1 MSADI
6 SVARIESES
15 LFYPLAP
22 AKQVAY
28 LVAMAVQQMARP
40 RAPPGAFLHLLLSR
54 SYARWQS
61 RFVCI
66 GRALFVMFGF
76 DKVETTLID
85 KLPNEAEVE
94 GRAISLSETS
104 AEAA

>member
-1 MSADI
+1 MPTNISA
-6 SVARIESES
+6 ARIESEP

-28 LVAMAVQQMARP
+28 LVAMAVRQMARP
-40 RAPPGAFLHLLLSR
+40 RAPPGAFLHFLLSR

-66 GRALFVMFGF
+66 GRVLVVMFGF
-76 DKVETTLID
+76 DKVEAALID
-85 KLPNEAEVE
+85 KLPNEAEAE
-94 GRAISLSETS
+94 GWEISLIETS